1 MSEFVLS
8 TMEVLL
14 SSIAKNDIRLL
25 MRVFKAEKERKDKYF
40 LDKLK
45 DTVQQI
51 VKDSMQ
57 IGIKNK
63 EMQVI
68 KIENLPVTIHYI
80 FEDNNHLL
88 ITAVFKE

>member
-1 MSEFVLS
+1 
-8 TMEVLL
+8 
-14 SSIAKNDIRLL
+14 

-45 DTVQQI
+45 DTVQHI
-51 VKDSMQ
+51 VEDSMQ

-80 FEDNNHLL
+80 FEDNHLL

>member
-25 MRVFKAEKERKDKYF
+25 MRVFKAEKECKDKYF

-45 DTVQQI
+45 DTVQHI
-51 VKDSMQ
+51 VEDSMQ
-57 IGIKNK
+57 IGIKKK

-80 FEDNNHLL
+80 FEDNHLL